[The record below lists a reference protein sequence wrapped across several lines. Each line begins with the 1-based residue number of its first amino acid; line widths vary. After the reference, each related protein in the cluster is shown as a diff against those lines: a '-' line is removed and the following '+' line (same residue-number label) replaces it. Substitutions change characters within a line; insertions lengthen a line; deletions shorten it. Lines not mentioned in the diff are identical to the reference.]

1 MPHVTVD
8 IKTCCSQQ
16 SSTDMYVIFIFD
28 YISSSFFHEIF
39 KSFLHRGPNDHLHT
53 RGLSAKL
60 YFRIYHFQCA
70 LFALAANQRCLVP
83 LHMCCVRYWSSAT
96 SPTSK
101 PRSTFVFFVDCINLK
116 SFLRRKILAAF
127 QTKLVSADFLSLA
140 HLLRFHGTKPLWQCF
155 GRGFLKAAM
164 KMISS
169 RCLWGERIDWE
180 ELVINNMTMKLA
192 KSSFQ
197 KEIVQ
202 ILWYPL
208 SSSSSNQMSL
218 CQKALQRTT

>member
-1 MPHVTVD
+1 MRFVCSGCKPEMLGPSALLVICYLTH
-8 IKTCCSQQ
+8 IKAQ
-16 SSTDMYVIFIFD
+16 V
-28 YISSSFFHEIF
+28 
-39 KSFLHRGPNDHLHT
+39 N
-53 RGLSAKL
+53 
-60 YFRIYHFQCA
+60 
-70 LFALAANQRCLVP
+70 
-83 LHMCCVRYWSSAT
+83 T
-96 SPTSK
+96 SI
-101 PRSTFVFFVDCINLK
+101 FVDCINPK

-140 HLLRFHGTKPLWQCF
+140 HPLCFHGTKPLWLCL

-169 RCLWGERIDWE
+169 RYLWGEKIHWE
-180 ELVINNMTMKLA
+180 ELVINKLTMKLA